1 MSIFIKNLSLSF
13 PHKTCFSDF
22 SAQVSSGSRIAIIG
36 RNGSGKSSLL
46 NMLAT
51 PLDNVKIAPGLKL
64 AYVPQIL
71 EADDQSG
78 SQRLNQALT
87 LALSTDPDILLLD
100 EPTNHLDRANRHS
113 LLRKLKSF
121 SGILIVAS
129 HDLELIKDFDTIWHI
144 DDGKIKIFMG
154 DYDDYM
160 RELKSARASI
170 ERELLM
176 VKKEK
181 RASHESL
188 MKEQERAAKSKTKGH
203 KSILERKWPTI
214 VSNTKAGHAEKTS
227 GRKKSA
233 IEQKKQQ
240 LLERLDNLRL
250 PEIIEPKFSIDMDG
264 QEGFILISNGTVGY
278 GSKLV
283 LTDIN
288 LSLSPKSR
296 TALIGKNASGKSTLV
311 KALMKDESVKVS
323 GQWSM
328 PKTIGYLDQHYQ
340 NLKPEK
346 SAFEIIKELKP
357 LWSMAEVRSH
367 LNDFLF
373 RKNEE
378 VNTKCK
384 DLSGGEKAR
393 LSLAQIAAFNP
404 PVLILDEV
412 TNNLD
417 LETKQHVI
425 EVLMKY
431 PGTLLVI
438 SHDDDFLRKINVS
451 YLMIEN
457 GQLHWPF

>member
-1 MSIFIKNLSLSF
+1 
-13 PHKTCFSDF
+13 
-22 SAQVSSGSRIAIIG
+22 
-36 RNGSGKSSLL
+36 
-46 NMLAT
+46 
-51 PLDNVKIAPGLKL
+51 
-64 AYVPQIL
+64 
-71 EADDQSG
+71 
-78 SQRLNQALT
+78 
-87 LALSTDPDILLLD
+87 
-100 EPTNHLDRANRHS
+100 
-113 LLRKLKSF
+113 
-121 SGILIVAS
+121 
-129 HDLELIKDFDTIWHI
+129 
-144 DDGKIKIFMG
+144 
-154 DYDDYM
+154 
-160 RELKSARASI
+160 
-170 ERELLM
+170 
-176 VKKEK
+176 
-181 RASHESL
+181 

-203 KSILERKWPTI
+203 KSILERKWPTV
-214 VSNTKAGHAEKTS
+214 VSNTKAGHAEITS

-250 PEIIEPKFSIDMDG
+250 PEVIEPKFCIDMNG
-264 QEGFILISNGTVGY
+264 QEGFILISNGSVGY

-288 LSLSPKSR
+288 LSLGPKSR

-328 PKTIGYLDQHYQ
+328 PKNIGYLDQHYQ

-346 SAFEIIKELKP
+346 SAFEIIKELKT

-393 LSLAQIAAFNP
+393 LSLAQIAALTP

-425 EVLMKY
+425 EVLNQY

-438 SHDDDFLRKINVS
+438 SHDEDFLRKINVQ
-451 YLMIEN
+451 YLMFEN
-457 GQLHWPF
+457 GQLYWPF